1 MKASIA
7 KCAIAVSA
15 ALVSFNALAQLTPPT
30 SGALD
35 IWFKA
40 PLAGATVSGTLSNDK
55 CYIRG
60 SGVTRVDWFL
70 DSTPIGSD
78 TVMADGMSCVLDTTK
93 FGNGAHQLKAA
104 ARNAAGATYNEIVA
118 ININNAV
125 STPPVVS
132 PTPTGTLNPPGSG
145 ALDIWWKAPAAG
157 QTVKGTLS
165 LANCYI
171 NGNGV
176 TKVDFFLDATPLNSD
191 TTMADGMSCVLDTT
205 RFANGAHQ
213 LKAVAR
219 NSAGAAYTELRSINI
234 QNASTTPTTPPPT
247 DPTASPI
254 ANVDILNLAQ
264 ATVPFAQQQAYS
276 AEAYGINLGT
286 QSRSEPLTEA
296 GINGS
301 RLPDGETLRLG
312 KVTAADGKPA
322 LQFTLAPGDP
332 IQNSSHRSEL
342 EFGRNVEHEKTYW
355 YAYRVYIHDW
365 GTLAAGDESF
375 FGVHIHSGDMNI
387 GIGGPHGLVTYA
399 KDNGGRSFRVWTA
412 WTTPSAPR
420 SAQTWMS
427 QPIPVP
433 FGRWVDVVGK
443 IRQSQTNG
451 LLQVWMDGV
460 QIANRVGPVGLY
472 TPGFTDYFKAGY
484 YNWSGTKVVKKLQ
497 FRSFVMAND
506 PTGTKYKPE
515 DFRAFIQSH

>member
-1 MKASIA
+1 MKARIA
-7 KCAIAVSA
+7 KCAIAISA
-15 ALVSFNALAQLTPPT
+15 ALASFSALAQLTPPT

-60 SGVTRVDWFL
+60 SGVTRVDWFV
-70 DSTPIGSD
+70 DSTPIG
-78 TVMADGMSCVLDTTK
+78 
-93 FGNGAHQLKAA
+93 
-104 ARNAAGATYNEIVA
+104 
-118 ININNAV
+118 
-125 STPPVVS
+125 
-132 PTPTGTLNPPGSG
+132 
-145 ALDIWWKAPAAG
+145 
-157 QTVKGTLS
+157 
-165 LANCYI
+165 
-171 NGNGV
+171 
-176 TKVDFFLDATPLNSD
+176 SD

-205 RFANGAHQ
+205 KFANGTHQ

-219 NSAGAAYTELRSINI
+219 NSAGATYNELRSINI
-234 QNASTTPTTPPPT
+234 QNASTTPPATTPPTNTP
-247 DPTASPI
+247 ASPI

-276 AEAYGINLGT
+276 AEAYGIDLGT
-286 QSRSEPLTEA
+286 QSRSQPLTEA

-301 RLPDGETLRLG
+301 RLTNGETLRLG
-312 KVTAADGKPA
+312 KVTAADGQPA

-332 IQNSSHRSEL
+332 LQNSSHRSEL

-427 QPIPVP
+427 QPIPIP

-506 PTGTKYKPE
+506 PTGSKYKPE
-515 DFRAFIQSH
+515 DFRAFIQTH